1 AVELGLS
8 PAAADEEQARL
19 VFGSLEPLARLMEE
33 TPTDRLLPLLVER
46 LKTGTDLRQLVAAGA
61 LANARTFGGQNYIG
75 FHALMA
81 LPPAYAM
88 ARELPPE
95 RQALPVLKVLYRNSD
110 NIQKA
115 GHGQETL

>member
-1 AVELGLS
+1 
-8 PAAADEEQARL
+8 
-19 VFGSLEPLARLMEE
+19 MEE
-33 TPTDRLLPLLVER
+33 TPADRLLPQLVER
-46 LKTGTDLRQLVAAGA
+46 LKEGTDLRQLVAAGA

-88 ARELPPE
+88 SRELPSAG
-95 RQALPVLKVLYRNSD
+95 RALPVLKVLYRNSE

-115 GHGQETL
+115 GHGQEVLHPLAAGTE